1 MDQDKLLVW
10 VSEDFLNKYF
20 YQLNFNDTNSKAT
33 GSIAGQWVRNPWDNK
48 MKEVIFNFVREYVN
62 KKQTLPEGEHSF
74 KLDWG
79 SGYLKDELLSNQ
91 IVTFPKLTEVK
102 YD

>member
-1 MDQDKLLVW
+1 MDTEKLSLW
-10 VSEDFLNKYF
+10 TSEEFLKKYF
-20 YQLNFNDTNSKAT
+20 YQCKFNDRYSKAT
-33 GSIAGQWVRNPWDNK
+33 GSIAGQWVRNPWDGK

-62 KKQTLPEGEHSF
+62 KNQTLPEGEHSF

-79 SGYLKDELLSNQ
+79 SGYLKDVLLKDQ
-91 IVTFPKLTEVK
+91 IVTFPRLTEVK